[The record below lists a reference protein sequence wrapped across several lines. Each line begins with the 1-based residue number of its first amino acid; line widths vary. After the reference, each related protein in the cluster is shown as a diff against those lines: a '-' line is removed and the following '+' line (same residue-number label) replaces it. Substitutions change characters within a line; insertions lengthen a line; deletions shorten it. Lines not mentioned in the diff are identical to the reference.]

1 MNTITSHPARGD
13 WMRYWTNVPAQRIRE
28 LAHCLSEQFQVED
41 LEIPQSGLA
50 LVPLTDAAMGETYYL
65 GEIPVAK
72 AHVRLTNPQGESAEG
87 AAIVMDDRTS
97 LIRALA
103 ILDAVTAAGWPGHES
118 ALELLREGKQVV
130 DATAADRKKLLA
142 ATRVDFSLLGVEED
156 DEE

>member
-1 MNTITSHPARGD
+1 MDELASRPARGE

-28 LAHCLSEQFQVED
+28 LARHLGEQFQVED

-72 AHVRLTNPQGESAEG
+72 AHVRLTDPEGGTAEG

-97 LIRALA
+97 LISRARDSGCGNGCRLA
-103 ILDAVTAAGWPGHES
+103 WT
-118 ALELLREGKQVV
+118 
-130 DATAADRKKLLA
+130 
-142 ATRVDFSLLGVEED
+142 
-156 DEE
+156 

>member
-1 MNTITSHPARGD
+1 MNTIASHPARGD

-28 LAHCLSEQFQVED
+28 LARCLSEQFQVED

-72 AHVRLTNPQGESAEG
+72 AHVRLTNPQGDTAEG

-103 ILDAVTAAGWPGHES
+103 ILDAVTAASWPGHEA
-118 ALELLREGKQVV
+118 ALALLCEGKQVV
-130 DATAADRKKLLA
+130 EATAADRKKLLA
-142 ATRVDFSLLGVEED
+142 ATRVDFSLLGAEED
-156 DEE
+156 DDE

>member
-1 MNTITSHPARGD
+1 MDEIASRPARGE

-28 LAHCLSEQFQVED
+28 LARHLGEQFQVED

-72 AHVRLTNPQGESAEG
+72 AHVRLTDPQGGTAEG

-103 ILDAVTAAGWPGHES
+103 ILDAVTAAAWPGHD
-118 ALELLREGKQVV
+118 AAVKLLREGRQIVE
-130 DATAADRKKLLA
+130 ATAADRKKLLA
-142 ATRVDFSLLGVEED
+142 ATRVDFALLAAQED
-156 DEE
+156 DDE